1 MDVAITPDAQYLFV
15 ATTDGIYRYDMAGNG
30 TLIVGGFSSSN
41 ITLAPN
47 GDIFAEIWPHEIYQ
61 ISGNLTPIPEPSSFA
76 LIAVGIVGLIG
87 YGWRRRR
94 T

>member
-1 MDVAITPDAQYLFV
+1 
-15 ATTDGIYRYDMAGNG
+15 MAGNG